1 MIRTHIFDLGG
12 GKTRRMYE
20 NLVPVG
26 ALRRGDNTNQDRA
39 SNQLVQFFLRKFF
52 ETRPAQTPP
61 TAGGARTFLL
71 DGKVGGQTVEGI
83 NRFQAAAQQAGQP
96 LFDDSRVSVPIGVNV
111 PGTQARWTIHALNSF
126 FVKQFGEEEFDN
138 LFANPEIARE
148 APELAAQLVAE
159 EQLLRS

>member
-1 MIRTHIFDLGG
+1 MIQIHVFDLGG

-26 ALRRGDNTNQDRA
+26 SLRGGDGTNKDRA

-52 ETRPAQTPP
+52 ESRPGLTPLGPGKTRK
-61 TAGGARTFLL
+61 FLL
-71 DGKVGGQTVEGI
+71 DGKVGTQTVEGI
-83 NRFQAAAQQAGQP
+83 HRFQEANRQAGAP

-111 PGTQARWTIHALNSF
+111 PGTQMRWTIHALNSF
-126 FVKQFGEEEFDN
+126 FLKTQGEEKFNN
-138 LFANPEIARE
+138 LFANPEIQAE
-148 APELAAQLVAE
+148 APELATELVRE

>member
-26 ALRRGDNTNQDRA
+26 AVRRGDNTNRDKA
-39 SNQLVQFFLRKFF
+39 SNQLAQFFLRKFF
-52 ETRPAQTPP
+52 ETRPGQTPA
-61 TAGGARTFLL
+61 TAAGTRKFLL
-71 DGKVGGQTVEGI
+71 DGKIGTQTVEGI
-83 NRFQAAAQQAGQP
+83 HRFQAAARQAGQP
-96 LFDDSRVSVPIGVNV
+96 LFDDSRVSVPIGVTV
-111 PGTQARWTIHALNSF
+111 PGTQVRWTIHALNSF
-126 FVKQFGEEEFDN
+126 FVKHFGEEEFDN

-148 APELAAQLVAE
+148 APELAAELVRE